1 MRAFFLVLLLG
12 CSAATSPIAGA
23 DSGQSKKLAGSASR
37 VGSGGRTGQGVAM
50 LDLSGGAAGR
60 VGTAGT
66 GLSGAAGQPAVDHDA
81 TVASADAEVDGGVGA
96 TADAQVD
103 AQVADAQ
110 VDAGPQ
116 LQVACGPCKTTADCA
131 LGFACGYQ
139 RCGPLNPTGQ
149 MCVNI
154 CKSFTHSQ
162 TDPVRGAFCSYPNP
176 GYPTCGTE
184 PYVCSLPLQ

>member
-81 TVASADAEVDGGVGA
+81 TVASADAEVDGGVV
-96 TADAQVD
+96 TDK
-103 AQVADAQ
+103 
-110 VDAGPQ
+110 DAGSV
-116 LQVACGPCKTTADCA
+116 LDAGRASDAAMSTDGKVLSG
-131 LGFACGYQ
+131 LCGY
-139 RCGPLNPTGQ
+139 
-149 MCVNI
+149 CVNGASCAMGLYCTAI
-154 CKSFTHSQ
+154 RAMPGKRACIANGNAVP
-162 TDPVRGAFCSYPNP
+162 DVVCPVFF
-176 GYPTCGTE
+176 
-184 PYVCSLPLQ
+184 